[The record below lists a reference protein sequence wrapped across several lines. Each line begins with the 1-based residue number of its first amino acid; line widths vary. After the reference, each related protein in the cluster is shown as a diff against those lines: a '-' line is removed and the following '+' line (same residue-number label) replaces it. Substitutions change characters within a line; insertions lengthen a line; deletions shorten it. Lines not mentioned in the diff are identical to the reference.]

1 MVTCWCTNKDPNVI
15 AKLYLDTVSEFG
27 GVPKYISADDGTE
40 HTFIELMHIYSSSLD
55 SNREES
61 DVLKSFKRT
70 SPINQRI
77 EAHWSCLR
85 RDKIGW
91 RKEFFEDLYD
101 LRFFDPSDEA
111 VLECMRFCFM
121 ALIRE
126 DLSSI

>member
-1 MVTCWCTNKDPNVI
+1 M
-15 AKLYLDTVSEFG
+15 SEFG
-27 GVPKYISADDGTE
+27 GVPKYISADDGTK
-40 HTFIELMHIYSSSLD
+40 HTFIELMHIYLSSLG

-61 DVLKSFKRT
+61 DVLKSFKRI
-70 SPINQRI
+70 SSLKNQLI
-77 EAHWSCLR
+77 EAYWSCLR

-91 RKEFFEDLYD
+91 RKEFFKDLYD